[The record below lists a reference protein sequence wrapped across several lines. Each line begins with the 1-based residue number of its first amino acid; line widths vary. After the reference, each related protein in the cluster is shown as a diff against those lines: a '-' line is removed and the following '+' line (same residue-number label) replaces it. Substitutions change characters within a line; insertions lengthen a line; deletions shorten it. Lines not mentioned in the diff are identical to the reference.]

1 MATARDSED
10 VNCICGVDH
19 DDGKWMIC
27 CDVCNTWLHTNCL
40 RLTKRKIKALV
51 TFKCPRCVIA
61 AGPSPEQRVS
71 L

>member
-10 VNCICGVDH
+10 VVNCICGVDH

-51 TFKCPRCVIA
+51 TCAPAVLLLLVPALNR
-61 AGPSPEQRVS
+61 E
-71 L
+71 